1 MIILNRLFQKILLC
15 SASTNPHFF
24 KAQPLNPISSWSEL
38 LPRWQRLLQFIAPF
52 QTSVVGILALS
63 LGAAGIN
70 ALEPL
75 VLKSIFDTLTSDRQE
90 WQLVVSVVT
99 LLLLSLVREGGSATA
114 NWLTWRTR
122 LGFQYLLLE
131 ATIGKLQRLP
141 LELQR
146 REGVGTLLTKLD
158 RSIQSLSGAVN
169 DILFNALP
177 SAMFLV
183 VSLIVMVRLEWRLAL
198 MVFCFAPLPAVIA
211 ARAAPA
217 QIVREKVLL
226 EKWAHLYGRLT
237 EVLSGIVT
245 VRSFVMEDV
254 EQARFLR
261 GVKAANR
268 VVLRGVQ
275 VDTSYGAA
283 ANLVV
288 AIARIVVTAYGGLL
302 VLQGAISL
310 GTVIAFLGY
319 VGGLFGPVQGLSG
332 LYQTLRRASVS
343 LAEVFSILDVQEH
356 LPDAPTAQQVRA
368 VQGAVVFERVQFA
381 YEPRQQPVIQMFD
394 LVVQPGEMIAL
405 VGPSGGG
412 KTTLM
417 SLLQRFYDP
426 LAGCIRLDG
435 QDLRLLKQRSLRQHI
450 GIVLQHPLLF
460 NDTVRNNIAYGRPK
474 ATLAEIE
481 MAAQAA
487 NAHEFIVQLPA
498 AYDTILGEQGSR
510 LSMGE
515 RQRLTIARALL
526 KNPPILILDEAT
538 SSLDAESEALVLK
551 ALKRLMQGR
560 TTFMIA
566 HRLATVAHADRIV
579 VLKDGRIVEMGNH
592 KELMDRKGYYAS
604 LVRLQTGGLFPSLST
619 LTEEDQNIKD

>member
-1 MIILNRLFQKILLC
+1 
-15 SASTNPHFF
+15 
-24 KAQPLNPISSWSEL
+24 LNPISSWSEL
-38 LPRWQRLLQFIAPF
+38 LPRWQRALQFIAPF

-75 VLKSIFDTLTSDRQE
+75 VLKSIFDTLTGNRQE
-90 WQLVVSVVT
+90 WQLVVGVAT
-99 LLLLSLVREGGSATA
+99 LLLLSLVREGGSAIA

-122 LGFQYLLLE
+122 LGFQYLLLD
-131 ATIGKLQRLP
+131 ASIGKLQRLP

-146 REGVGTLLTKLD
+146 REGAGAMLMKLD

-169 DILFNALP
+169 DIVFNALP

-211 ARAAPA
+211 ATVVPA
-217 QIVREKVLL
+217 QMVREKVLL

-237 EVLSGIVT
+237 EVLYGIVT

-254 EQARFLR
+254 EQARFIR

-288 AIARIVVTAYGGLL
+288 VLARIVVTAYGGLL
-302 VLQGAISL
+302 VLQGAISV

-332 LYQTLRRASVS
+332 LYQTLGRASVS
-343 LAEVFSILDVQEH
+343 LAEVFSILDFQEH
-356 LPDAPTAQQVRA
+356 LPDAPNAQEVRA

-435 QDLRLLKQRSLRQHI
+435 QDLRLLKQRSLRQQI

-460 NDTVRNNIAYGRPK
+460 NDTVRNNIAYGRPN
-474 ATLAEIE
+474 ATLAEIQ

-526 KNPPILILDEAT
+526 KNPPLLILDEAT
-538 SSLDAESEALVLK
+538 SSLDAESEALVLE

-560 TTFMIA
+560 TTFIIA
-566 HRLATVAHADRIV
+566 HRLTTVVHADRIV

-592 KELMDRKGYYAS
+592 KELMDTKGYYAS
-604 LVRLQTGGLFPSLST
+604 LVRLQTGVLFPSLST
-619 LTEEDQNIKD
+619 LTEEDQNIED